1 MRREAAG
8 GRFEEKTQAEGS
20 DRRRSVR
27 GTYLGHVDFRNVYNS
42 VIFSDIS

>member
-8 GRFEEKTQAEGS
+8 GRSEEKAQAEGS

-27 GTYLGHVDFRNVYNS
+27 GTYLGHMDSRNVYNS
-42 VIFSDIS
+42 VIFSNIS